1 MKYVSD
7 HLLNQT
13 GGSDIPLYILEDPE
27 TKPSSH
33 GMNCSKYTSDN
44 NNMNQLFA
52 YISNTNGYCSRHVK
66 ITFDQ
71 D

>member
-1 MKYVSD
+1 MRYVSN

-13 GGSDIPLYILEDPE
+13 GGSDIPLFIYEDPE
-27 TKPSSH
+27 TKPSSN
-33 GMNCSKYTSDN
+33 GRSCSIYTSDDYN
-44 NNMNQLFA
+44 INWLFA
-52 YISNTNGYCSRHVK
+52 FVSNTNGYYSRHVK